1 MTMNHAAHA
10 APRPSR
16 PVLPDGI
23 TFNHLIELIERHA
36 RAAFGLGLA
45 RRDALLRMMRA
56 TSVHDWTDPDRDPVC
71 FRAQQDLAAELGI
84 TDRALRNH
92 ERQLQA
98 CGLIEIDTA
107 ADGHRSG
114 VELAGGRR
122 LGINFAPLITCV
134 LDLVRLDAAR
144 QAEQRRFQALRLEC
158 SAAKRDVRH
167 AIERLIEVDPKNAIL
182 ASALQDFARWPR
194 RYASFRSIEALEDHL
209 QEISRN
215 RDLLLEMLSCQEKS
229 SGVTESQVP
238 AILNTRINISEFCSG
253 SSAKIIQTARKRSD
267 DNYAMPM
274 PIGTGDCREK
284 DDLRPGDGRKPAL
297 TETFTPDQLYRMA
310 SDDMRLYLDG
320 VCRPGDALI
329 NHHFVK
335 AAITILPDLGIHP
348 TAWDAAAE
356 TMGNLAAALT
366 VLVIDANRF
375 RDVDPVRKPGAML
388 CAMTRIAA
396 RGGLNLH
403 GSLIRLKQWKIYG
416 QRDARKV

>member
-1 MTMNHAAHA
+1 MTMMKAAQA

-23 TFNHLIELIERHA
+23 TFSHLVELIERHA

-56 TSVHDWTDPDRDPVC
+56 TSVHDWTDPHRDPVC

-84 TDRALRNH
+84 TDRALRSH

-98 CGLIEIDTA
+98 RGLIEIDTA

-122 LGINFAPLITCV
+122 LGINFAPLITRV
-134 LDLVRLDAAR
+134 LDLIGFDAAR

-167 AIERLIEVDPKNAIL
+167 AIERLIEIDPRNAIL
-182 ASALQDFARWPR
+182 SSALQEFASWPR
-194 RYASFRSIEALEDHL
+194 RYASFRSIEALEEHL
-209 QEISRN
+209 QEISN
-215 RDLLLEMLSCQEKS
+215 TRDLLAEALPCQEVS
-229 SGVTESQVP
+229 SGVAESQIP
-238 AILNTRINISEFCSG
+238 AIINTTINISESCSG
-253 SSAKIIQTARKRSD
+253 SSAKIIRTARKRAD
-267 DNYAMPM
+267 DNVSAPM

-284 DDLRPGDGRKPAL
+284 NGLRPGDGRKPEL

-310 SDDMRLYLDG
+310 SDDMRLYLD
-320 VCRPGDALI
+320 VACRPGETLI
-329 NHHFVK
+329 DQHFIK

-348 TAWDAAAE
+348 TAWEAAAE

-375 RDVDPVRKPGAML
+375 RDVGPVRKPGAML

-396 RGGLNLH
+396 SGGLNLH

-416 QRDARKV
+416 K